1 MDHRPSPLSIRWY
14 IRYFKATLLNT
25 TAYIAA
31 VDAQT
36 KQYFFL
42 ISVLKPRFA
51 CGIKK
56 LRFVGKVSG
65 TPTYYLSVTE
75 KKQTDNFLICDFHDQ
90 AVINSSQFSSC

>member
-1 MDHRPSPLSIRWY
+1 MGHRPAPQFIRWY

-42 ISVLKPRFA
+42 ISVLNPRFA
-51 CGIKK
+51 CGLKK
-56 LRFVGKVSG
+56 LRIRQIFVGKVSG
-65 TPTYYLSVTE
+65 TPTYYL
-75 KKQTDNFLICDFHDQ
+75 
-90 AVINSSQFSSC
+90 

>member
-1 MDHRPSPLSIRWY
+1 MFPEIIMGHRPAPQFIRWY

-56 LRFVGKVSG
+56 LRMKADICWKSLRN
-65 TPTYYLSVTE
+65 THILSLSQGE
-75 KKQTDNFLICDFHDQ
+75 KTDR
-90 AVINSSQFSSC
+90 QFSDL